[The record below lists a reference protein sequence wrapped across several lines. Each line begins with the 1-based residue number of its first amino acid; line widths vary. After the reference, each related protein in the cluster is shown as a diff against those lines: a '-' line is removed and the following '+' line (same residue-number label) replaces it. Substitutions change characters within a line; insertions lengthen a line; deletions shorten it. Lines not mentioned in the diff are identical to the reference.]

1 MLPRASDQSWNHCVR
16 RLRRNTTNGSR
27 VFPCNNHATTMQQP
41 CNNPCNNSMQQLTY
55 LQKISKS
62 CLLSRVRYNN
72 IVVVI
77 LLYRTL
83 LSKHLLHI
91 FCREV
96 SCCMELLH
104 GLLHGCCMVVAWL
117 LHGKTR
123 LPFVVFLL
131 SLRTQWFQDWSE
143 ARHTFYWYQLRGRNG
158 ERELI
163 SRQTR
168 VLTYARRRH
177 HQGPTRNP
185 GHVPSHHHHHHYY
198 HYYHHYH
205 HHDHC
210 I

>member
-1 MLPRASDQSWNHCVR
+1 
-16 RLRRNTTNGSR
+16 
-27 VFPCNNHATTMQQP
+27 MQQP

-72 IVVVI
+72 IVFVI

-83 LSKHLLHI
+83 LSKHILLI

-96 SCCMELLH
+96 TCCMELLH

-123 LPFVVFLL
+123 VPFVVFLL

-143 ARHTFYWYQLRGRNG
+143 AHQYTIVGGAVGIRPSIYFCWYQLRGWNG
-158 ERELI
+158 EREFT
-163 SRQTR
+163 SRQT
-168 VLTYARRRH
+168 LILKYACRHH
-177 HQGPTRNP
+177 HQGRTRNP
-185 GHVPSHHHHHHYY
+185 GHDPSHHHHHH
-198 HYYHHYH
+198 HHHHHYH